1 MKILQSINKNTSLE
15 LHFGS
20 SITENQYINL
30 ENILTNQSTLIYNIK
45 RVFFDDEK
53 SGIIQEI
60 ISNGN
65 TDDVLFDKYKQV
77 DVLNKEEIANNKTLY
92 LLDETELTSDI
103 IDYYEAGIFDISK
116 QQSAKSYN
124 IILEPGIQAYLSK
137 IEIID
142 LTQHSSNTTL
152 QSRINESIK
161 TKYTFIIDFNTRTIP
176 RFKLERLIEKY
187 VKKINFYLNLPNI
200 MRGKLQ
206 SLFKTKYIQE
216 QNRILNKP
224 ATLER
229 KDIPKIALNY
239 TITDKADGVRH
250 LFIIDKYSTGY
261 LIGNKFEV
269 KHIFE
274 KAIPNLTDCIIDG
287 EYVEMPG
294 NEPDKFLIFDLLQ
307 YKGKSMLKKPFIERM
322 KYMNMMVDLRCGCGK
337 VHPVLFNSKK
347 QVEIK
352 VKQFYMLKDFLDTVS
367 GDIDTPEKIMSY
379 QFLSVLPENKYIE
392 VMTNL
397 WNNRITQFPYL
408 LDGLILTPLN
418 GLYIPEN
425 RSFMI
430 YKWKDI
436 HTIDVRVFNK
446 KDDDLMWTFDV
457 NRKQGNKK
465 DLILNYIYDERKD
478 LNNEITTGITDG
490 LIVEFMWSV
499 SQGQFIPIR
508 IRKDKIV
515 PNSRLT
521 VESVIQAINDDIRVE
536 ELFNLDKSSLHFGEA
551 FYQEKNV
558 NKREREQSLD
568 ITFKKFHNY
577 IKNELIKF
585 PDNDNRGISL
595 LDLAAGK
602 GGDIHKYISNGYKE
616 ILACDITATA
626 LDEFNK
632 RINKLKRSKSYINK
646 KINITLA
653 NTDSTKRLITGQAG
667 LNQTEQH
674 RLRNYF
680 TNEHPAM
687 KFNKVVCNFAISYM
701 FNEEDPKAIGFF
713 TNIIDTLA
721 RVNDGGKDGFFVG
734 TIIDGNLLDKIFIT
748 EGKKELVAKINGEIF
763 YTIKPVGEY
772 KRHSLN
778 NKILVSRPAQ
788 GGWAN
793 PIPEPVIY
801 PEFITETAENM
812 GLNFIEFKGFEE
824 YYTDFVNKEKMKLS
838 DGEKKISFLHK
849 TFVISW

>member
-20 SITENQYINL
+20 SITEHQYVNL
-30 ENILTNQSTLIYNIK
+30 ENILTNQSTLTYNIK
-45 RVFFDDEK
+45 RIFFDDEN
-53 SGIIQEI
+53 SGIIQEVI
-60 ISNGN
+60 TNAN
-65 TDDVLFDKYKQV
+65 TGDVLFDKYKQV
-77 DVLNKEEIANNKTLY
+77 EVLNKEEIAKNKILY
-92 LLDETELTSDI
+92 LINETPLTSDI
-103 IDYYEAGIFDISK
+103 IEYYEAEIFDISK

-142 LTQHSSNTTL
+142 LTHSSSTT
-152 QSRINESIK
+152 SSKSNETIK
-161 TKYTFIIDFNTRTIP
+161 TKYTFIIEFNTHIIQYY
-176 RFKLERLIEKY
+176 KLERLIEKY
-187 VKKINFYLNLPNI
+187 VKKINFYMNLPVI
-200 MRGKLQ
+200 MRSKLQ
-206 SLFKTKYIQE
+206 SLFKTKYIPE

-239 TITDKADGVRH
+239 TITDKADGIRH

-261 LIGNKFEV
+261 LIGNKFDI

-274 KAIPNLTDCIIDG
+274 KPISGLSDCIIDG

-294 NEPDKFLIFDLLQ
+294 DEPDKYLIFDLLQ

-337 VHPVLFNSKK
+337 SHPILFNSGKR
-347 QVEIK
+347 VEVK

-367 GDIDTPEKIMSY
+367 GDIDIPQKIMSY
-379 QFLSVLPENKYIE
+379 PFLSVLPRNNYIE
-392 VMTNL
+392 VMTEL
-397 WNNRITQFPYL
+397 WNNRTTKFPYL

-425 RSFMI
+425 RSFLI

-436 HTIDVRVFNK
+436 HTIDVRVMAN
-446 KDDDLMWTFDV
+446 KDDDLLWNFDV
-457 NRKQGNKK
+457 NRKSGANA
-465 DLILNYIYDERKD
+465 DIISGYTYDERKD
-478 LNNEITTGITDG
+478 LSNEITTGITDG
-490 LIVEFMWSV
+490 LIVEFMWS
-499 SQGQFIPIR
+499 SKQKQFIPIR
-508 IRKDKIV
+508 VREDKIV

-521 VESVIQAINDDIRVE
+521 VESVIQAINDDIKVN
-536 ELFNLDKSSLHFGEA
+536 ELFDLDKASLQFGDA

-577 IKNELIKF
+577 IKNELIKY
-585 PDNDNRGISL
+585 PGDDYNRGTTL
-595 LDLAAGK
+595 LDLSAGK
-602 GGDIHKYISNGYKE
+602 GGDIHKWIHAGYKE
-616 ILACDITATA
+616 ILAVDITSTA

-632 RINKLKRSKSYINK
+632 RVK
-646 KINITLA
+646 KIQKTKIGKDVNFTLI

-667 LNQTEQH
+667 LTPEEQH

-680 TNEHPAM
+680 TIEHPAM
-687 KFNKVVCNFAISYM
+687 RFSKVVCNFSISYM
-701 FNEEDPKAIGFF
+701 FNEEDPTATGFF
-713 TNIIDTLA
+713 TNITDTLA
-721 RVNDGGKDGFFVG
+721 TIDEGGNDGYFVG
-734 TIIDGNLLDKIFIT
+734 TIIDGNLLDKVFIT
-748 EGKKELVAKINGEIF
+748 DGKKEIIAKINGEIF

-772 KRHSLN
+772 SKKSLN

-801 PEFITETAENM
+801 PEFITETANSM
-812 GLNFIEFKGFEE
+812 GLKYVEFTGFEE
-824 YYTDFVNKEKMKLS
+824 YYSKFVKKEKLKMS
-838 DGEKKISFLHK
+838 DGEKLISFLHK